1 MQRRAF
7 VKGLAISAGA
17 GLAAGAQRGEAAEAK
32 PEEAG
37 TSAATKPVRAG
48 DIRDYLLKMGPWV
61 KPDDTVDTFKSGGPD
76 VVVKKIGVAWM
87 PYVWAIEQAL
97 AEGCNMLVCHEPVYY
112 NHTDKD
118 DMVFLFEVTREKKK
132 LIESSGL
139 VIYRC
144 HDVWDRVEGIGI
156 PSAWAEFLG
165 FSKLVNR
172 STFCHIYEVPE
183 IAAGDLA
190 RQVAGKLAAFGQD
203 AVQFIGPA
211 DKKVRR
217 VGIGTGAVTPFREM
231 AGRLEADLAICTD
244 DGFTLWSDGTMAI
257 DMGFPVILT
266 NHACS
271 EEPGVRRLAEALA
284 RAFPAV
290 PVVPIHEKCM
300 FRTITA

>member
-1 MQRRAF
+1 M
-7 VKGLAISAGA
+7 
-17 GLAAGAQRGEAAEAK
+17 
-32 PEEAG
+32 
-37 TSAATKPVRAG
+37 
-48 DIRDYLLKMGPWV
+48 
-61 KPDDTVDTFKSGGPD
+61 
-76 VVVKKIGVAWM
+76 
-87 PYVWAIEQAL
+87 
-97 AEGCNMLVCHEPVYY
+97 CHEPVYY

-118 DMVFLFEVTREKKK
+118 EAVFLFEVTRKKK
-132 LIESSGL
+132 ELITSSGL

-144 HDVWDRVEGIGI
+144 HDVWDRVEGVGI

-172 STFCHIYEVPE
+172 STFCHVYEVPE

-190 RQVAGKLAAFGQD
+190 RQVAAKLAPLGHD

-217 VGIGTGAVTPFREM
+217 IAIGTGAITPFREM

-257 DMGFPVILT
+257 DMEYPAILV

-271 EEPGVRRLAEALA
+271 EEPGMRALA
-284 RAFPAV
+284 TTLAKEFPSV
-290 PVVPIHEKCM
+290 PVVPIPQSCM
-300 FRTITA
+300 FRTIRA

>member
-1 MQRRAF
+1 MRRRAF
-7 VKGLAISAGA
+7 VKGMAISAGA
-17 GLAAGAQRGEAAEAK
+17 GLAAQAAQAAA
-32 PEEAG
+32 A
-37 TSAATKPVRAG
+37 TSAQGAKPVRAS
-48 DIRDYLLKMGPWV
+48 DVRDYLLKLGPWV
-61 KPDDTVDTFKSGGPD
+61 NPSDTVDTFKAGDPSA
-76 VVVKKIGVAWM
+76 VVKKIAVAWM
-87 PYVWAIEQAL
+87 PYVSAIKQAIET
-97 AEGCNMLVCHEPVYY
+97 GCNLLVCHEPVYY

-144 HDVWDRVEGIGI
+144 HDVWDRVETVGI
-156 PSAWAEFLG
+156 PAAWGEFLG

-172 STFCHIYEVPE
+172 STFCLIYEVPE

-190 RQVAGKLAAFGQD
+190 RQVAGKLAPLGHD

-217 VGIGTGAVTPFREM
+217 IGIGTGAITPFREM

-244 DGFTLWSDGTMAI
+244 DGFTFWSDGAMAI
-257 DMGFPVILT
+257 DMGFPVVVV

-271 EEPGVRRLAEALA
+271 EEPGVRKLAETLA
-284 RAFPAV
+284 KAFPAV
-290 PVVPIHEKCM
+290 PVVPIAEKCM
-300 FRTITA
+300 FSTVTA